1 MNEVMLNLSNHF
13 GSPTKFE
20 ELKKIEDLEKVA
32 KEYKRK
38 LLEKDQSLSLK
49 TNQLTYLQKNIETLK
64 SENTYLYEEIDKKKN
79 IYEENLAK
87 DVEIK
92 HLEEKF
98 SKLHNKLLNYAG
110 EISNYKETVKD
121 LESKLKN
128 KNEGSEEAEFKYAE
142 LKIKFDG
149 LSQSEDF
156 FKQEVLRKEQELDE
170 KLKKI
175 KSLEVYNT
183 QLQSKIHHLSLEKV
197 YFIIPNDFKIIY
209 LKGKFHRPK

>member
-1 MNEVMLNLSNHF
+1 MDMNEVMLNMANHF
-13 GSPTKFE
+13 GSPQKMEEVKKVE
-20 ELKKIEDLEKVA
+20 ELEKTV

-49 TNQLTYLQKNIETLK
+49 TNQVTYLQKNIETLK
-64 SENTYLYEEIDKKKN
+64 SENAYLYEEVEKKKN
-79 IYEENLAK
+79 LYEENLTK

-92 HLEEKF
+92 HLEDKF

-121 LESKLKN
+121 LENRLKN
-128 KNEGSEEAEFKYAE
+128 KNEGSEEADYKYTE

-149 LSQSEDF
+149 LAQSEDF

-175 KSLEVYNT
+175 KSLEAYNT
-183 QLQSKIHHLSLEKV
+183 QLQSKIHQLSLERV
-197 YFIIPNDFKIIY
+197 YFY
-209 LKGKFHRPK
+209 HTY